1 MVTTTHSGSTS
12 GSHELP
18 AAAAAAAAAAK
29 GEHCILVWLG
39 QPQLVH
45 YVLIQSVMDKI

>member
-1 MVTTTHSGSTS
+1 MVTTIQL
-12 GSHELP
+12 ELPPPP
-18 AAAAAAAAAAK
+18 AAAAAE

-45 YVLIQSVMDKI
+45 YVLIQRV